1 MIKDFQVTGIVL
13 AGGKS
18 RRMGADK
25 GLMSFHGKP
34 LVQYSLEL
42 LSIFCDHILI
52 SSNNTAY
59 NSFGYELV
67 ADQIAGAGP
76 MGGIAAC
83 LGKSNTELNLVL
95 SCDMP
100 LADPVIFWTLLK
112 LSGDFT
118 FVVPLDDKGRPE
130 PLCAVYKRDSLLI
143 MQKLLAEQSYRMT
156 ELYKN
161 APARLVNPDEYPI
174 PFHEKWFMNLNTL
187 QDFDTASIF

>member
-1 MIKDFQVTGIVL
+1 MTEDSEVTGIVL

-25 GLMSFHGKP
+25 GLMVFRGKP
-34 LVQYSLEL
+34 LVQYSIDL
-42 LSIFCDHILI
+42 LSLFCDRILI
-52 SSNNTAY
+52 SSNNPAY

-83 LGKSNTELNLVL
+83 LGKSSTELNLVL

-100 LADPVIFWTLLK
+100 LADPVIFQTLLK

-118 FVVPLDDKGRPE
+118 FVVPLDDIGRAE
-130 PLCAVYKRDSLLI
+130 PLCAVYKKDSLLI
-143 MQKLLAEQSYRMT
+143 MQKQLAVQSYRMT

-161 APARLVNPDEYPI
+161 APVRLVTPDEYPI

-187 QDFDTASIF
+187 KDFDTACII

>member
-1 MIKDFQVTGIVL
+1 MSKDFQVTGIVL

-18 RRMGADK
+18 SRMGADK
-25 GLMSFHGKP
+25 GLMVFRGKP

-42 LSIFCDHILI
+42 LSHFCDRILI
-52 SSNNTAY
+52 SSNNPAY
-59 NSFGYELV
+59 NSFGYEVV
-67 ADQIAGAGP
+67 ADEIAGAGP

-83 LGKSNTELNLVL
+83 LGKSSTELNLVL

-100 LADPVIFWTLLK
+100 LADPAIFRTLLK

-118 FVVPLDDKGRPE
+118 FVVPLDSMGRPE
-130 PLCAVYKRDSLLI
+130 PLCAVYKKDSLLI

-156 ELYKN
+156 ELYKQ
-161 APARLVNPDEYPI
+161 APVRLVTTDEYPM

-187 QDFDTASIF
+187 QDFDSAGIV

>member
-1 MIKDFQVTGIVL
+1 MNKDVAVTGIVL

-18 RRMGADK
+18 SRMGADK
-25 GLMSFHGKP
+25 GLMVFRGKP

-42 LSIFCDHILI
+42 LSLFCDRILI
-52 SSNNTAY
+52 SSSNPTY

-83 LGKSNTELNLVL
+83 LGKSRTELNLVL

-100 LADPVIFWTLLK
+100 LTDPVIFRTLLK
-112 LSGDFT
+112 LSGDFA
-118 FVVPLDDKGRPE
+118 FVVPLDNKGRPE
-130 PLCAVYKRDSLLI
+130 PLCALYKMDSLLT
-143 MQKLLAEQSYRMT
+143 MQKLLDEQSFRMT
-156 ELYKN
+156 ELYKQ
-161 APARLVNPDEYPI
+161 APVRFITPNEYPI

-187 QDFDTASIF
+187 QDFDTAGII